1 MKKSDLTTALG
12 SQGGKTVSNST
23 PNKLDMLLDK
33 TLRDFHS
40 LIEEYQYGNYI
51 DESFITEEVLFLKY
65 NDIDCIQDSLF
76 NSIIE
81 YFLNNDYQSTK
92 FQWM

>member
-1 MKKSDLTTALG
+1 MNKIDQLLE
-12 SQGGKTVSNST
+12 KTI
-23 PNKLDMLLDK
+23 KDY
-33 TLRDFHS
+33 HS
-40 LIEEYQYGNYI
+40 LIEEYQYGNYL
-51 DESFITEEVLFLKY
+51 DESFIVEEVLFLKY
-65 NDIDCIQDSLF
+65 NEIDCIKDPLF

>member
-1 MKKSDLTTALG
+1 MNKIDQLLE
-12 SQGGKTVSNST
+12 KTI
-23 PNKLDMLLDK
+23 KDY
-33 TLRDFHS
+33 HS

-51 DESFITEEVLFLKY
+51 DESFIVEEVLFLKY
-65 NDIDCIQDSLF
+65 NEIDCVKDLLF

-92 FQWM
+92 FQ

>member
-1 MKKSDLTTALG
+1 MNKIDQLLE
-12 SQGGKTVSNST
+12 KTI
-23 PNKLDMLLDK
+23 KDY
-33 TLRDFHS
+33 HS

-51 DESFITEEVLFLKY
+51 DESFIVEEVLFLKY
-65 NDIDCIQDSLF
+65 NEIDCVKDLMF

>member
-1 MKKSDLTTALG
+1 MNKIDQLLE
-12 SQGGKTVSNST
+12 KTI
-23 PNKLDMLLDK
+23 KDY
-33 TLRDFHS
+33 HS

-51 DESFITEEVLFLKY
+51 DESFIVEEVLFLKY
-65 NDIDCIQDSLF
+65 NEIDCIKDPLF

>member
-1 MKKSDLTTALG
+1 M
-12 SQGGKTVSNST
+12 
-23 PNKLDMLLDK
+23 NKIDQLLEKIIKDY
-33 TLRDFHS
+33 HS

-51 DESFITEEVLFLKY
+51 DESFIVEEVLFLKY
-65 NDIDCIQDSLF
+65 NEIDCIKDLLF

>member
-1 MKKSDLTTALG
+1 MNKIDQLLE
-12 SQGGKTVSNST
+12 KTI
-23 PNKLDMLLDK
+23 KDYH
-33 TLRDFHS
+33 F

-51 DESFITEEVLFLKY
+51 DESFIVEEVLFLKY
-65 NDIDCIQDSLF
+65 NEIDCIKDPLF

>member
-1 MKKSDLTTALG
+1 MNKIDQLLE
-12 SQGGKTVSNST
+12 KTIKNY
-23 PNKLDMLLDK
+23 
-33 TLRDFHS
+33 HS

-51 DESFITEEVLFLKY
+51 DESFIVEEVLFLKY
-65 NDIDCIQDSLF
+65 NEIDCVKDLLF

>member
-1 MKKSDLTTALG
+1 MNKIDQLLE
-12 SQGGKTVSNST
+12 KTI
-23 PNKLDMLLDK
+23 KDY
-33 TLRDFHS
+33 HS

-51 DESFITEEVLFLKY
+51 DESFIVEEVLFLKY
-65 NDIDCIQDSLF
+65 NEIDCVKDLLF

-81 YFLNNDYQSTK
+81 YFLNNDYKSTK

>member
-1 MKKSDLTTALG
+1 MNKIDQLL
-12 SQGGKTVSNST
+12 GKTI
-23 PNKLDMLLDK
+23 KDY
-33 TLRDFHS
+33 HS

-51 DESFITEEVLFLKY
+51 DESFIVEEVLFLKY
-65 NDIDCIQDSLF
+65 NEIDCVKDLLF

>member
-1 MKKSDLTTALG
+1 MNKIDQLLE
-12 SQGGKTVSNST
+12 KTI
-23 PNKLDMLLDK
+23 KDY
-33 TLRDFHS
+33 HS

-51 DESFITEEVLFLKY
+51 DERFIVEEVLFLKY
-65 NDIDCIQDSLF
+65 NEIDCVKDLLF

>member
-1 MKKSDLTTALG
+1 MDKIN
-12 SQGGKTVSNST
+12 Q
-23 PNKLDMLLDK
+23 LLEKAIEDYY
-33 TLRDFHS
+33 S

-51 DESFITEEVLFLKY
+51 DESFIVEEVLFLKY
-65 NDIDCIQDSLF
+65 NEIDCIKDPLF

>member
-1 MKKSDLTTALG
+1 MNKIDQLLE
-12 SQGGKTVSNST
+12 KTI
-23 PNKLDMLLDK
+23 KDY
-33 TLRDFHS
+33 HS

-51 DESFITEEVLFLKY
+51 NESFIVEEVLFLKY
-65 NDIDCIQDSLF
+65 NEIDCVKDLLF

>member
-1 MKKSDLTTALG
+1 MNKIDQLLE
-12 SQGGKTVSNST
+12 KTI
-23 PNKLDMLLDK
+23 KDY
-33 TLRDFHS
+33 HS

-51 DESFITEEVLFLKY
+51 DESFIVEEVLFFKY
-65 NDIDCIQDSLF
+65 NEIDCVKDLLF

>member
-1 MKKSDLTTALG
+1 MNKIDQLLE
-12 SQGGKTVSNST
+12 KTI
-23 PNKLDMLLDK
+23 KDY
-33 TLRDFHS
+33 HS

-51 DESFITEEVLFLKY
+51 DESFIVEEVLFLKY
-65 NDIDCIQDSLF
+65 NEIDCVKNLLF

>member
-1 MKKSDLTTALG
+1 MNKIDQLLE
-12 SQGGKTVSNST
+12 KTI
-23 PNKLDMLLDK
+23 KDY
-33 TLRDFHS
+33 HS

-51 DESFITEEVLFLKY
+51 DESFIVEEVLFLKY
-65 NDIDCIQDSLF
+65 NEIDCVKDLLF
-76 NSIIE
+76 NFIIE

>member
-1 MKKSDLTTALG
+1 MDKIN
-12 SQGGKTVSNST
+12 Q
-23 PNKLDMLLDK
+23 LLEKAIKDY
-33 TLRDFHS
+33 HS
-40 LIEEYQYGNYI
+40 LIEKYQYGNYI
-51 DESFITEEVLFLKY
+51 DESFIVEEVLFLKY
-65 NDIDCIQDSLF
+65 NEIDCIKDPLF

>member
-1 MKKSDLTTALG
+1 M
-12 SQGGKTVSNST
+12 
-23 PNKLDMLLDK
+23 NKIDQLLEKAIKDYY
-33 TLRDFHS
+33 S

-51 DESFITEEVLFLKY
+51 DESFIVEEVLFLKY
-65 NDIDCIQDSLF
+65 NEIDCIKDPLF

>member
-1 MKKSDLTTALG
+1 M
-12 SQGGKTVSNST
+12 
-23 PNKLDMLLDK
+23 NKIDQLLEKAIKDY
-33 TLRDFHS
+33 HS

-51 DESFITEEVLFLKY
+51 DESFIVEEVLFLKY
-65 NDIDCIQDSLF
+65 NEIDCIKDSLF

>member
-1 MKKSDLTTALG
+1 MDKIN
-12 SQGGKTVSNST
+12 Q
-23 PNKLDMLLDK
+23 LLEKAIKDY
-33 TLRDFHS
+33 HS
-40 LIEEYQYGNYI
+40 LIEEYQYSNYI
-51 DESFITEEVLFLKY
+51 DESFIVEEVLFLKY
-65 NDIDCIQDSLF
+65 NEIDCIKDPLF

>member
-1 MKKSDLTTALG
+1 MNKIDQLLE
-12 SQGGKTVSNST
+12 KTI
-23 PNKLDMLLDK
+23 KDY
-33 TLRDFHS
+33 HS

-51 DESFITEEVLFLKY
+51 DESFIVEEVLFLKY
-65 NDIDCIQDSLF
+65 NEIDCVKDLPF

>member
-1 MKKSDLTTALG
+1 MNKIDQLLE
-12 SQGGKTVSNST
+12 KTI
-23 PNKLDMLLDK
+23 KDY
-33 TLRDFHS
+33 HS

-51 DESFITEEVLFLKY
+51 DESFIVEEVLVLKY
-65 NDIDCIQDSLF
+65 NEIDCVKDLLF

>member
-1 MKKSDLTTALG
+1 MFL
-12 SQGGKTVSNST
+12 
-23 PNKLDMLLDK
+23 
-33 TLRDFHS
+33 F
-40 LIEEYQYGNYI
+40 IYQYGNYI
-51 DESFITEEVLFLKY
+51 DESFIVEEVLFLKY
-65 NDIDCIQDSLF
+65 NEIDCVKDSLF

>member
-1 MKKSDLTTALG
+1 MNKIDQLLE
-12 SQGGKTVSNST
+12 KTI
-23 PNKLDMLLDK
+23 KDY
-33 TLRDFHS
+33 HS

-51 DESFITEEVLFLKY
+51 DESFIVEEVLFLKY
-65 NDIDCIQDSLF
+65 NEMDCVKDLLF

>member
-1 MKKSDLTTALG
+1 MNKIDQLLE
-12 SQGGKTVSNST
+12 KTI
-23 PNKLDMLLDK
+23 KDY
-33 TLRDFHS
+33 HS

-51 DESFITEEVLFLKY
+51 DESFIVEEVLFLKY
-65 NDIDCIQDSLF
+65 NEIDCVKDLLF

>member
-1 MKKSDLTTALG
+1 MDKIN
-12 SQGGKTVSNST
+12 Q
-23 PNKLDMLLDK
+23 LLEKVIKDY
-33 TLRDFHS
+33 HS

-51 DESFITEEVLFLKY
+51 DESFIVEEVLFLKY
-65 NDIDCIQDSLF
+65 NEIDCIKDPLF

>member
-1 MKKSDLTTALG
+1 MNKIDQLLE
-12 SQGGKTVSNST
+12 KTI
-23 PNKLDMLLDK
+23 KDY
-33 TLRDFHS
+33 HS

-51 DESFITEEVLFLKY
+51 DESFIVEEVLFLKY
-65 NDIDCIQDSLF
+65 NEIYCVKDSLF

>member
-1 MKKSDLTTALG
+1 MNKIDQLLE
-12 SQGGKTVSNST
+12 KTI
-23 PNKLDMLLDK
+23 KDY
-33 TLRDFHS
+33 HS

-51 DESFITEEVLFLKY
+51 DESFIVEEVLFLKY
-65 NDIDCIQDSLF
+65 NEIDCIKDLLF

-81 YFLNNDYQSTK
+81 YFLNNDYQNTK

>member
-1 MKKSDLTTALG
+1 MNKIDQLLE
-12 SQGGKTVSNST
+12 KTI
-23 PNKLDMLLDK
+23 KDY
-33 TLRDFHS
+33 HS

-51 DESFITEEVLFLKY
+51 DESFIVEEVLFLKY
-65 NDIDCIQDSLF
+65 NEIDCIKDLLF

-81 YFLNNDYQSTK
+81 YFLNNDHQSTK

>member
-1 MKKSDLTTALG
+1 MNKIDQLLE
-12 SQGGKTVSNST
+12 KTI
-23 PNKLDMLLDK
+23 KDY
-33 TLRDFHS
+33 HS

-51 DESFITEEVLFLKY
+51 DESFIVEEVLFLKY
-65 NDIDCIQDSLF
+65 NEIDCIKDLLF

>member
-1 MKKSDLTTALG
+1 MNKIDQLLE
-12 SQGGKTVSNST
+12 KTI
-23 PNKLDMLLDK
+23 KDY
-33 TLRDFHS
+33 HS

-51 DESFITEEVLFLKY
+51 DESFIVEEVLFLKY
-65 NDIDCIQDSLF
+65 NEIDCIKDLLF
-76 NSIIE
+76 DSIIE

>member
-1 MKKSDLTTALG
+1 MNKINQLLE
-12 SQGGKTVSNST
+12 KTI
-23 PNKLDMLLDK
+23 KDY
-33 TLRDFHS
+33 HS

-51 DESFITEEVLFLKY
+51 DESFIVEEVLFLKY
-65 NDIDCIQDSLF
+65 NEIDCVKDLLF

>member
-1 MKKSDLTTALG
+1 MNKIDKLLE
-12 SQGGKTVSNST
+12 KTI
-23 PNKLDMLLDK
+23 KDY
-33 TLRDFHS
+33 HS

-51 DESFITEEVLFLKY
+51 DESFIVEEVLFLKY
-65 NDIDCIQDSLF
+65 NEIDCVKDLLF